1 MERQL
6 RSKVLILLNI
16 CDGNCLHALHFALL
30 ARLHS
35 HQLDVEESLQGE
47 VLVVGPKPIDKHVS
61 SALHLQRNAKLLK
74 RLLREDDARLR
85 VEEHG
90 VFVAPLHLFA
100 VDAPNEELETHLHA
114 VAALLGVHVMAC
126 CGRGLAGRRG
136 LSVSE
141 GWWEFDPEALLAQLD
156 LLLKEDVLH
165 ALVDDVEIVVF
176 GNHHQWA

>member
-1 MERQL
+1 MPENLMKRRP

-16 CDGNCLHALHFALL
+16 SDGDSLHALNFALL
-30 ARLHS
+30 ARLHF

-47 VLVVGPKPIDKHVS
+47 VLVVGSKPIDKHVRA
-61 SALHLQRNAKLLK
+61 ALHLQRNAKLLK
-74 RLLREDDARLR
+74 RLLWEDDAWLR

-126 CGRGLAGRRG
+126 RGG
-136 LSVSE
+136 
-141 GWWEFDPEALLAQLD
+141 
-156 LLLKEDVLH
+156 
-165 ALVDDVEIVVF
+165 
-176 GNHHQWA
+176 